1 MKNINY
7 EILEQLLSNSN
18 KSNIQI
24 DNLIFELFK
33 ICMNY
38 FEKNISIRITNQF
51 TIHLDVYIDNNIRV
65 SLHHK
70 NKFDKNGFKCL
81 KISVY
86 NQKAYLKKDLEQLA
100 KEICIYTKVDFDY
113 SHIVL
118 NNFKYHIVDQII
130 LFFKIVKYL
139 YQKNGNQ

>member
-18 KSNIQI
+18 KPNIQI
-24 DNLIFELFK
+24 DDYIFELFK

-38 FEKNISIRITNQF
+38 FKKNVSIRITDQF
-51 TIHLDVYIDNNIRV
+51 TMHLDVCIDNNIRV

-70 NKFDKNGFKCL
+70 NNFDKNGFKGL

-86 NQKAYLKKDLEQLA
+86 NQKVYLKKDLKQLA
-100 KEICIYTKVDFDY
+100 KATRIYTKVNFDY

-118 NNFKYHIVDQII
+118 NNFKHHIVDRVI
-130 LFFKIVKYL
+130 LFFKIVEYL
-139 YQKNGNQ
+139 HQKNGNQ